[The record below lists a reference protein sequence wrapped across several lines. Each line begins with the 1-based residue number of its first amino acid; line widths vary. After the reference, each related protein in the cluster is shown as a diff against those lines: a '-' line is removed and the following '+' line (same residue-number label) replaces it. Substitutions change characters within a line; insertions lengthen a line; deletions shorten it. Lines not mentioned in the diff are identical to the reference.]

1 MQFLWKNTTKFEQI
15 LLNLNNRHKYKKFS
29 RIQKEPLFLIEDGRW
44 MKEDTLSKSI
54 MLFFLLV
61 LKKNLLSIF
70 VKMSLIITFY
80 LASWYEWMLLLESR
94 FTFWPRATLKGP
106 KRGFVVLVIG
116 VVETWV
122 NKTKWIWIYDR
133 EKGRYTSNQIYILPW
148 QAIKH
153 INMAI
158 KDHIGHIRP

>member
-133 EKGRYTSNQIYILPW
+133 EKRRCSVMKDHKVPHK
-148 QAIKH
+148 AIKGH
-153 INMAI
+153 KKAI
-158 KDHIGHIRP
+158 KRSQH